1 MRSRISPLGSL
12 VLSLMLVI
20 GVVPPAQA
28 VEPSPSASADCPA
41 IGTQVDLRGWL
52 DALRC
57 EIGAVWSAAV
67 GPEAQQP
74 SLEQLIGQK
83 LVVRMSGK
91 QPSASL
97 LRRIRLGRIGG
108 VVLLASNIGTR
119 RQVVELTQRLQRAAA
134 DGGQP
139 PLLIALDQEGGSVKR
154 VTWAPPTLTVPQ
166 MGRLGSTS
174 VARRQGART
183 GGALRALGINVDLA
197 PVADVPRS
205 EGSFMVQQGR
215 TFSFDAER
223 VARLADAFAEGLA
236 SSGVLATMKHFPGI
250 GLAIRNTDHYV
261 DTIAAPRSALASDL
275 LPYRRAIGQ
284 DVPLIMLSN
293 VTYTAFDERNAAG
306 WSHAIAVTLLR
317 DELDFTGV
325 TITDSLDGTAHARD
339 LKVSELAFRAASA
352 GTDLILTTGSEKTTR
367 RLYETLLARAREGQI
382 PLDRLRDSYR
392 RIVALKDRLSPP

>member
-1 MRSRISPLGSL
+1 
-12 VLSLMLVI
+12 
-20 GVVPPAQA
+20 
-28 VEPSPSASADCPA
+28 
-41 IGTQVDLRGWL
+41 
-52 DALRC
+52 
-57 EIGAVWSAAV
+57 
-67 GPEAQQP
+67 
-74 SLEQLIGQK
+74 
-83 LVVRMSGK
+83 
-91 QPSASL
+91 
-97 LRRIRLGRIGG
+97 
-108 VVLLASNIGTR
+108 
-119 RQVVELTQRLQRAAA
+119 
-134 DGGQP
+134 
-139 PLLIALDQEGGSVKR
+139 
-154 VTWAPPTLTVPQ
+154 

-223 VARLADAFAEGLA
+223 VAKLADAFAEGLA